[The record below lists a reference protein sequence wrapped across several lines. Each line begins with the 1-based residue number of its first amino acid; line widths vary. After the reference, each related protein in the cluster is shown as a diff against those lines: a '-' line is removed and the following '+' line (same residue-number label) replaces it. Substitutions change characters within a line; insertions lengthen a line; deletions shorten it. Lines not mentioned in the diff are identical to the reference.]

1 MTHLSVGLLELIGD
15 LEYLYG
21 QELLGSL
28 HLATLLKQP
37 SKQNR
42 ENRYSLILLDKS

>member
-21 QELLGSL
+21 QELLGISAL
-28 HLATLLKQP
+28 SDFAKAAIKAEP
-37 SKQNR
+37 
-42 ENRYSLILLDKS
+42 